1 MSEDTTQERPDA
13 RSFEERVFAR
23 FDALDARLTDHEKRF
38 DALDARFD
46 VMDARL
52 DAMEDRLINLEERV
66 DARLHETRS
75 IWEAILSRLDDIDNE
90 IKVINRR
97 VRLLHDDIL
106 RTREEQEDL
115 RERVTRLEPG
125 QSH

>member
-1 MSEDTTQERPDA
+1 MSEDTTHERPDA

-23 FDALDARLTDHEKRF
+23 FDALDARLTNHEERF
-38 DALDARFD
+38 DALDARLGA
-46 VMDARL
+46 VEA
-52 DAMEDRLINLEERV
+52 RLINLEERV
-66 DARLHETRS
+66 DARLRETRP
-75 IWEAILSRLDDIDNE
+75 IWEAVLSRLDAIDSE

-97 VRLLHDDIL
+97 VRVLHDDIL

-115 RERVTRLEPG
+115 RERVTKLEPE

>member
-23 FDALDARLTDHEKRF
+23 FDAMEARFDSVDARLINHEARF
-38 DALDARFD
+38 DA
-46 VMDARL
+46 
-52 DAMEDRLINLEERV
+52 MEAHLIMLEERV
-66 DARLHETRS
+66 DARAYETRP
-75 IWEAILSRLDDIDNE
+75 IWEAVLSRLDGIDNE
-90 IKVINRR
+90 MKVINRR

-115 RERVTRLEPG
+115 RERVTKLEPE